1 MIVEVKT
8 HHFKNAVNY
17 VSNEECPLAL
27 AIKDVVPENT
37 FVSVGGY
44 DLEIDSDTYNIGKVW
59 ENVIQIEQFIKDA
72 KQGKAIDTVTVELTK
87 VN

>member
-8 HHFKNAVNY
+8 QHFKNAANY

-27 AIKDVVPENT
+27 AIKDIMPENT

-44 DLEIDSDTYNIGKVW
+44 DLDIDSDTYNIGKEW
-59 ENVIQIEQFIKDA
+59 ENAIQINEFIEEAKNGKD
-72 KQGKAIDTVTVELTK
+72 INTVTVTLTK